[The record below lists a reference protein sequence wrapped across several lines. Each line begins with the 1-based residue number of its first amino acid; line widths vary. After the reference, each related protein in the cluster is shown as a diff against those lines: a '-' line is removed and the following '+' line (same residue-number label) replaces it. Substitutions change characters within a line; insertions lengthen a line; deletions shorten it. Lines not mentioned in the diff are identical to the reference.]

1 MSSLNPVKIGRC
13 NWINSEGL
21 TAWLTGGNVG
31 KLNLGVCDAVNP
43 GGNQRPV
50 ALLLIRVCSGP
61 CMQSCKTYHEP
72 FGQEFNFILRLW
84 FCCAVCIAVINEPY
98 HKFTKW

>member
-1 MSSLNPVKIGRC
+1 MV
-13 NWINSEGL
+13 
-21 TAWLTGGNVG
+21 TGGNVG

-50 ALLLIRVCSGP
+50 ALPLIGVSSDP
-61 CMQSCKTYHEP
+61 CRIKHHEH
-72 FGQEFNFILRLW
+72 FGQEFDFTLRLW
-84 FCCAVCIAVINEPY
+84 LGFAVCIAVIKEPH